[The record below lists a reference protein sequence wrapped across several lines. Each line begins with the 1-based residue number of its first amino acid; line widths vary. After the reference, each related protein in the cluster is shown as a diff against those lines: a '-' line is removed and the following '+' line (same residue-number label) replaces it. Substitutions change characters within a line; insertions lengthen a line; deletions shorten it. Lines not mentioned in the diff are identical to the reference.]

1 MDITNNMLTLDDYLH
16 NIFETT
22 EMYTSDDMGDQ
33 YDAWVESLDADEVMQ
48 FAEEFIAIIHYTH
61 KEKIQNAVKDLTGYK
76 MPL

>member
-16 NIFETT
+16 NIFKTT

-33 YDAWVESLDADEVMQ
+33 YDAWVENLDTDEVMQ

-61 KEKIQNAVKDLTGYK
+61 KKKIYSAVETLTNYK
-76 MPL
+76 IPL